1 MSKFEKLLQE
11 ALADVVGSAASGIG
25 KVASGI
31 GQAVNV
37 AAQQA
42 TGSGSLASIS
52 GGVLDYFK
60 KFKFELKPV
69 TNRTALK
76 TADGKQAEHD
86 DPETVNKMA
95 KLGLI
100 NTYTPSAV
108 ILSPDTGMSV
118 NGIYGR
124 TVNHSKDKVMA
135 AFKNLCDQNNIN
147 ADSIFINNT
156 NNLNRFWIQLTGQSD
171 QYVQIESYILEQEQ
185 QKIKK
190 ILPKNTRNYTTW
202 CIFKGPNA
210 GLFEIT
216 EGRELPKYALVKGD
230 QRKPDLRNRQE
241 PSYAFK
247 LEGECARLLLAGNKT
262 LYPKWYFLNDYEYS
276 LNKKKMDLKEPEA
289 ATAQGPSLYNQTPAS
304 TPSTPPT
311 PTSAASSIITPGS
324 PLFTGRS

>member
-1 MSKFEKLLQE
+1 MSKFENLLKE
-11 ALADVVGSAASGIG
+11 ALADIVGSTAAGLG
-25 KVASGI
+25 KVASSVS
-31 GQAVNV
+31 QAVNV

-42 TGSGSLASIS
+42 TGAGSLAAIS
-52 GGVLDYFK
+52 GGALDYFK

-69 TNRTALK
+69 TNQTAIK

-86 DPETVNKMA
+86 DPETASKMA
-95 KLGLI
+95 KMGLI
-100 NTYTPSAV
+100 NVYTPSAV

-124 TVNHSKDKVMA
+124 TVNHTKDKVMA
-135 AFKNLCDQNNIN
+135 AFKNLYVATAN
-147 ADSIFINNT
+147 AEPTFINNT

-171 QYVQIESYILEQEQ
+171 QYIQIESYILEQEQ

-202 CIFKGPNA
+202 CIYKGPNA

-216 EGRELPKYALVKGD
+216 EGRELPKYALIEGD
-230 QRKPDLRNRQE
+230 QRTPDQRNRQE

-262 LYPKWYFLNDYEYS
+262 LYPKWYFMNDYEYS
-276 LNKKKMDLKEPEA
+276 LNKKKMDVKQPEA
-289 ATAQGPSLYNQTPAS
+289 ATTQGPALYQRQ
-304 TPSTPPT
+304 STPPVTPSVTTQT
-311 PTSAASSIITPGS
+311 PTPIFPN
-324 PLFTGRS
+324 F

>member
-1 MSKFEKLLQE
+1 MSKFENLLKE
-11 ALADVVGSAASGIG
+11 ALADIVGSAAAGVG
-25 KVASGI
+25 KVASGVS
-31 GQAVNV
+31 QAVNV

-42 TGSGSLASIS
+42 TGPGSLAAIS
-52 GGVLDYFK
+52 GGALDYFK

-69 TNRTALK
+69 TNQTAIK

-86 DPETVNKMA
+86 DPETASKMA
-95 KLGLI
+95 KMGLI
-100 NTYTPSAV
+100 NVYTPSAV

-171 QYVQIESYILEQEQ
+171 QYIQIESYILEQEQ

-202 CIFKGPNA
+202 CIYKGPNA

-216 EGRELPKYALVKGD
+216 EGRELPKYALIEGD
-230 QRKPDLRNRQE
+230 QRIPDQRNRQE

-262 LYPKWYFLNDYEYS
+262 LYPKWYFMNDYEYS
-276 LNKKKMDLKEPEA
+276 LNRKKMDTKQPEA
-289 ATAQGPSLYNQTPAS
+289 ATTQGPALYQRQTTPA
-304 TPSTPPT
+304 TTQAPAPMFPN
-311 PTSAASSIITPGS
+311 
-324 PLFTGRS
+324 F